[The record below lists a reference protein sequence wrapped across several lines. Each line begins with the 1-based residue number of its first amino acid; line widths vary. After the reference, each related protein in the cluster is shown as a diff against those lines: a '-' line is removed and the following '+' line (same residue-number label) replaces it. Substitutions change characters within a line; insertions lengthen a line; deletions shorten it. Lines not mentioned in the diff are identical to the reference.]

1 MKVALVHDYL
11 NQMGGAERVV
21 MAFHEI
27 FPDAPIYTSIYDPQ
41 RVDPA
46 FQKMDIRTPFMQ
58 KFPLVTKHHHP
69 YRPFYPFAMES
80 LNLRSYDLVLSRSIS
95 FANGV
100 ITEPEIMHE
109 YYFHT
114 SMRWSSNY

>member
-46 FQKMDIRTPFMQ
+46 FQKWIFA
-58 KFPLVTKHHHP
+58 PL
-69 YRPFYPFAMES
+69 S
-80 LNLRSYDLVLSRSIS
+80 CRSFLWLP
-95 FANGV
+95 N
-100 ITEPEIMHE
+100 ITS
-109 YYFHT
+109 HT
-114 SMRWSSNY
+114 SPSTHLPWRAWICAAMILS